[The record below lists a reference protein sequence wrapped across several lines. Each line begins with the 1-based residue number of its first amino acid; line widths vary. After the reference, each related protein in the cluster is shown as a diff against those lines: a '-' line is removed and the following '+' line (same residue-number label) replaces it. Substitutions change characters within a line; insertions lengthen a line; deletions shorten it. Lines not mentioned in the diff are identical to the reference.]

1 MSNQNN
7 QNRNINRN
15 LVLEDKKD
23 NINLISME
31 KSPNAM
37 NNINLNQGNNNLKI
51 NYNINNNNNIKNNSI
66 SNDLLNSRNDE
77 ELNLSNIN
85 IEKTQKFIQN
95 ADFLFPDEESI
106 SQYNNLKNSKNS
118 NINLSNSNEPDF
130 SKDGISINDEK
141 RIEFANNLFGNS
153 LSSSI
158 KSNLSNDLSQSLVT
172 EKRKE
177 AADELFQSISDTSS
191 KKRSLNETF
200 KSNKSNMSHAVNNL
214 SGSNLGLNINEI
226 ANKYAERD
234 KIINENE
241 EETSMVNNDNNNNN
255 ENNIENTKNNDI
267 NSEYDKNIN
276 EDNDEEISFR
286 KNLID
291 FKFKINNDLNKS
303 NNLMNISVKKDNNL
317 IKDVKKNDLVSNSKE
332 INSNIRDSENKSNIL
347 INNKENN
354 ENNENNIIVN
364 NSNSEINLS
373 NIDFGNLPQYG
384 NNNKDRKS
392 KIIDDK
398 KNIIDESIN
407 LPKEKNEEILNNKNY
422 KKPNFVELF
431 KKNKNKIKK
440 NEDRKINIIDK
451 DDSEDEASN
460 DILNKNIRL
469 NSNEN
474 NESSILNN
482 NKIHSRISI
491 DDDNNPNNKKK
502 LIINNLK
509 SKKIELIKERGQSL
523 DNREEKETNEKLIN
537 NSNSKNLISEK
548 NILSHGGRGSLLSEN
563 EQNKFI
569 KLKKKSKDESEF
581 EHKNE
586 EDKKEIQKSS
596 KKKINIRINGN
607 QLLSSKEKKL
617 VIFNNIGLNKEKK
630 FNEFL
635 KENNLYYNE
644 NIYNEEENDN
654 QLKEIK
660 KNSYFENYIIKQESI
675 YDFINNE
682 NKKTNKEILF
692 YFEIVN
698 KEYEKNKNKFNS
710 LFQFITNNDKEKF
723 FKLYKNFQNYNIVN
737 YFISPHINDVNNFN
751 NCFNIENSNNNID
764 YIRYT
769 IDENFGDTFYRC
781 FMFNLF
787 EKYILN
793 QKKDSIN
800 LVIFDIF
807 KLYDLSPEIFTKN
820 KNNNI
825 NNTLIFFSI
834 LNDYIQLNLWEKSY
848 DLFLSLFSQIDQV
861 LITYIRYN
869 IFLFLSKIFKDYN
882 DINSIYL
889 NQYKKI
895 IINYNEPTRIIFQLI
910 PFIFGINLEIIYYE
924 NKNKDDFRKKN
935 LSFTCPKL
943 LVKNN
948 VDTIYIVYYNNC
960 YHIGYQKKDFENNIK
975 IFKSIKDYINIKSP
989 IQYKKNEE
997 IFCDICN
1004 KNTECIEIIN
1014 DNNKGI
1020 CSECLSSEIDEYLNK
1035 RISYIKEDYKSNYI
1049 NYSYY
1054 LRPIELHLKE
1064 PISIKDKIENNSIIV
1079 KNIDYFLIYKK
1090 TFTQRISELFSLS
1103 KESSSRNI
1111 KQKNSIVKNENNS
1124 INNLSNFSNV
1134 DINNDEICLK
1144 CNKKNNVLSS
1154 ECGCKFCEDCLYEI
1168 LKNITNDQI
1177 ILNGYEKLQ
1186 SSMEDTNKCPLCK
1199 KSLNLD
1205 YLVMLLKNKGR
1216 NFEIEYNEAKIR
1228 MKNYCKTLCF
1238 GCEKKI
1244 TNEKSLEVS
1253 HNSKREMLQVNVMI
1267 NKHCFK
1273 DSKKIKNIDF
1283 EEENGIDYT
1292 DSPHIVCFGCYKKN
1306 KNAKTK
1312 SIDEVEYK
1320 VITCNICGIRHYVSM
1335 KDWDKWHKS
1344 DVCCKCNIF

>member
-354 ENNENNIIVN
+354 ENNIIVN

-440 NEDRKINIIDK
+440 NEERKINIIDK

-975 IFKSIKDYINIKSP
+975 IFKSIKDYINISSP

-1020 CSECLSSEIDEYLNK
+1020 CSECLSSEIDEHLNK

-1244 TNEKSLEVS
+1244 TNGKSLEVS

-1292 DSPHIVCFGCYKKN
+1292 DSPHIICFGCYKKN

>member
-1 MSNQNN
+1 MNMSNQNN

-118 NINLSNSNEPDF
+118 NINLSNSNEQDF

-354 ENNENNIIVN
+354 ENNIIVN

-440 NEDRKINIIDK
+440 NEERKINIIDK

-1244 TNEKSLEVS
+1244 TNGKSLEVS

>member
-118 NINLSNSNEPDF
+118 NINLSNSNEQDF

-354 ENNENNIIVN
+354 ENNIIVN

-537 NSNSKNLISEK
+537 NSNSKNLITEK

-882 DINSIYL
+882 DINSVYL

-975 IFKSIKDYINIKSP
+975 IFKSIKDYINISSP

-1020 CSECLSSEIDEYLNK
+1020 CSECLSSEIDEHLNK

-1103 KESSSRNI
+1103 KESSARNI
-1111 KQKNSIVKNENNS
+1111 K
-1124 INNLSNFSNV
+1124 
-1134 DINNDEICLK
+1134 
-1144 CNKKNNVLSS
+1144 
-1154 ECGCKFCEDCLYEI
+1154 
-1168 LKNITNDQI
+1168 
-1177 ILNGYEKLQ
+1177 
-1186 SSMEDTNKCPLCK
+1186 
-1199 KSLNLD
+1199 
-1205 YLVMLLKNKGR
+1205 
-1216 NFEIEYNEAKIR
+1216 
-1228 MKNYCKTLCF
+1228 
-1238 GCEKKI
+1238 
-1244 TNEKSLEVS
+1244 
-1253 HNSKREMLQVNVMI
+1253 
-1267 NKHCFK
+1267 
-1273 DSKKIKNIDF
+1273 
-1283 EEENGIDYT
+1283 
-1292 DSPHIVCFGCYKKN
+1292 
-1306 KNAKTK
+1306 
-1312 SIDEVEYK
+1312 
-1320 VITCNICGIRHYVSM
+1320 
-1335 KDWDKWHKS
+1335 
-1344 DVCCKCNIF
+1344 